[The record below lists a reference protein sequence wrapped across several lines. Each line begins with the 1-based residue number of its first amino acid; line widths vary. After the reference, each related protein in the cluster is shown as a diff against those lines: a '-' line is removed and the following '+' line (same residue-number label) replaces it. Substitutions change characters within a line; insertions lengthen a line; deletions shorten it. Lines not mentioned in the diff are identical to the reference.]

1 MASTVLGDVN
11 FLSEPFA
18 ATLQGEF
25 THRLG
30 FLTSGVMSPIPAG
43 LIKDQG
49 YTAAIPKWNALD
61 GDPDQITTSLTTTI
75 NSLTDVKDIA
85 VWVEREKAWGADQ
98 MIRVVAG
105 QDKDVTKEVARQLG
119 EYWAGVL
126 HNSGM
131 QVLKGTFATAL
142 ATTHSTGSTYS
153 GANITVEGGLAAKYK
168 LGDNSDVLTTFL
180 TNSKVKT
187 DMVNDKIATYDKA
200 AVDTYLSGEVLSF
213 LGANVVTTDK
223 LAAVSTVYPSYF
235 ASQGAL
241 AYTFRPRQQNA
252 FNNANVFSINAGGI
266 NIEVELA
273 RNSTTAGGQD
283 YIITRASYLVHL
295 PGVKWASATTNP
307 TNAQLA
313 TGSNWSKVYTDDK
326 LIKIVELKTK

>member
-1 MASTVLGDVN
+1 MASTILSDVN

-30 FLTSGVMSPIPAG
+30 FLTSGVMSPIPSG
-43 LIKDQG
+43 LVKDQG
-49 YTAAIPKWNALD
+49 YTAAMPKWNALD
-61 GDPDQITTSLTTTI
+61 GDPDQITTSLSTTI
-75 NSLTDVKDIA
+75 NNLTDVKDVD

-98 MIRVVAG
+98 MIRIVAG
-105 QDKDVTKEVARQLG
+105 QDKDVTKEVARQLAQ
-119 EYWAGVL
+119 YWAGVL

-131 QVLKGTFATAL
+131 QVLKGVFATAL
-142 ATTHSTGSTYS
+142 SSSHSTGSTYS
-153 GANITVEGGLAAKYK
+153 GANITVEGGLAAKLK
-168 LGDNSDVLTTFL
+168 LGDNSDMLTTFL

-187 DMVNDKIATYDKA
+187 DMVSDKIATYDKA

-223 LAAVSTVYPSYF
+223 LAAVSSVYPSYF
-235 ASQGAL
+235 AAQGSM
-241 AYTFRPRQQNA
+241 AYTFRNRTQNA
-252 FNNANVFSINAGGI
+252 FNNSNVFSINAGGI
-266 NIEVELA
+266 NIEVEIA
-273 RNSTTAGGQD
+273 RNSTLAGGQD
-283 YIITRASYLVHL
+283 YIITRASYLVHV
-295 PGVKWASATTNP
+295 PGVKWNVGTTNP

-313 TGSNWSKVYTDDK
+313 TGSNWATAYSDNK